1 MKAEKSLSAFKKTL
15 SQAAVCLQTYHGDHA
30 MIKKGGPFIS
40 FVAPCLAPTEGIPA
54 CYHGA
59 PAVLVLGLGKKFAK
73 LVRPVPNA
81 PFDIKVMTLRAATD
95 YPLVG
100 VIFTG
105 PKGRLCFLMDPFTP
119 NGRELVRRWHEANRL
134 AIVFNQPNVYIDAV
148 GISCPDAVSA
158 LLACPTPER
167 YNEKVPLPVF
177 MLASVHEDLG
187 LPKTVLIATFDIEKG
202 GNGCRPNVTEASVPG
217 TSTTVH

>member
-1 MKAEKSLSAFKKTL
+1 M
-15 SQAAVCLQTYHGDHA
+15 
-30 MIKKGGPFIS
+30 
-40 FVAPCLAPTEGIPA
+40 
-54 CYHGA
+54 
-59 PAVLVLGLGKKFAK
+59 
-73 LVRPVPNA
+73 
-81 PFDIKVMTLRAATD
+81 
-95 YPLVG
+95 
-100 VIFTG
+100 
-105 PKGRLCFLMDPFTP
+105 KGRPGNP
-119 NGRELVRRWHEANRL
+119 HWEV
-134 AIVFNQPNVYIDAV
+134 VFNQPNVYIDVLA
-148 GISCPDAVSA
+148 ISCPPSVSA